1 MVIAYR
7 KAYRY
12 RLAKA
17 RAAASEERPRRDCL
31 GPARA
36 VLVDGVRFSSIA
48 EAGRS
53 LDWATA
59 SGLGQAVRM
68 GRPYKGRRVE
78 FAPEPEWEPIWKE
91 G

>member
-1 MVIAYR
+1 MACAYR

-17 RAAASEERPRRDCL
+17 RADADGQRPHRDCL

-36 VLVDGVRFSSIA
+36 VLVDGVLFASIA

-59 SGLGQAVRM
+59 SGLGQAIRM

-78 FAPEPEWEPIWKE
+78 FAPEPEWQPIWKE
-91 G
+91 A